1 LVSSIT
7 MSTLTKEELRNAL
20 INHGV
25 SSLPPLSA
33 KKDELV
39 SLYEEHV
46 APLENGS
53 ADFSSDD
60 EVSLNMSPK
69 KRASTASRLTK
80 VSNTSKLSKSSS
92 KSPKKSKNITEEDS
106 LTVDGVD
113 IDALEDDQL
122 FKLLKENGIDV
133 GPIVSSTRPFYK
145 KKLALVLKG
154 ETMVNTSNGDDY
166 SDTDPE
172 TEPEDDQPA
181 GTTVEETPEPP
192 ITRSKSSSSS
202 KAPKSPSKSDLTSPF
217 NASGLRQRLAVDEAD
232 SGSPLTPTPRRSIHS
247 YKVTETT
254 KQVVTRN
261 KDGVETRDIQH
272 TIERSESQGDKT
284 ALSSSAKSGSS
295 RISSIICFL
304 LKLIIFLSIL
314 FVIYVVATSPTEGVT
329 PVDQIMDAI
338 NSAQVSPTPDVEAD
352 TPPPPPREPAPE
364 ASNVADV

>member
-1 LVSSIT
+1 
-7 MSTLTKEELRNAL
+7 MSMTKEELRNAL

-25 SSLPPLSA
+25 PSVPPLSA
-33 KKDELV
+33 KKDELIA
-39 SLYEEHV
+39 LYEEHV
-46 APLENGS
+46 APLENGTG
-53 ADFSSDD
+53 DFSSDD
-60 EVSLNMSPK
+60 EISLNIFPT

-80 VSNTSKLSKSSS
+80 ISSTSKLSKASS
-92 KSPKKSKNITEEDS
+92 KSPKKSAITEENS

-113 IDALEDDQL
+113 VDALDDDEL

-154 ETMVNTSNGDDY
+154 GESMVNTSNGDEY

-172 TEPEDDQPA
+172 TEPEDNQPA

-202 KAPKSPSKSDLTSPF
+202 AAPKSPSKADLTSPF
-217 NASGLRQRLAVDEAD
+217 NASGLRQRLTIDEAD
-232 SGSPLTPTPRRSIHS
+232 NGSPLTPTPRRSIHS

-272 TIERSESQGDKT
+272 TIERSESQGDKA
-284 ALSSSAKSGSS
+284 ALNSSVKSGS
-295 RISSIICFL
+295 RISSFICYL
-304 LKLIIFLSIL
+304 LQLIIVLIIV
-314 FVIYVVATSPTEGVT
+314 FVIYVVVTTPTEDVT

-338 NSAQVSPTPDVEAD
+338 NSAQASPDVEAGTRD
-352 TPPPPPREPAPE
+352 PAPE

>member
-1 LVSSIT
+1 LGSSIT

-122 FKLLKENGIDV
+122 FQLLKENGIDV

-314 FVIYVVATSPTEGVT
+314 FVIYVVATTPTEGVT

-352 TPPPPPREPAPE
+352 TPPPREPAPE

>member
-1 LVSSIT
+1 
-7 MSTLTKEELRNAL
+7 MSNLTKEELRNAL

-25 SSLPPLSA
+25 PSLPPLSA

-39 SLYEEHV
+39 SLYDEHV
-46 APLENGS
+46 APLENGTG
-53 ADFSSDD
+53 DFSSDD
-60 EVSLNMSPK
+60 EVSLNISPT

-80 VSNTSKLSKSSS
+80 VSSTSKLSKSST
-92 KSPKKSKNITEEDS
+92 KSPKQSKIVVTEEES

-113 IDALEDDQL
+113 VDALDDDEL
-122 FKLLKENGIDV
+122 FSLLKENGIDV
-133 GPIVSSTRPFYK
+133 GPIVASTRPFYK

-154 ETMVNTSNGDDY
+154 ESMVNTSNGDEF

-181 GTTVEETPEPP
+181 GTTVEETPEPRV
-192 ITRSKSSSSS
+192 TRSKTSSSS
-202 KAPKSPSKSDLTSPF
+202 KSPKSSIASPLTL
-217 NASGLRQRLAVDEAD
+217 NTSGLRQRLTMDEAD

-272 TIERSESQGDKT
+272 TIERSESAGEKA
-284 ALSSSAKSGSS
+284 ALHSQAKSSGS
-295 RISSIICFL
+295 RISSIICSL
-304 LKLIIFLSIL
+304 LKFIIFFSIL
-314 FVIYVVATSPTEGVT
+314 FIIYVVATTPTDGVT

-338 NSAQVSPTPDVEAD
+338 NSAQAPPATPDVEAG
-352 TPPPPPREPAPE
+352 TPPPPPREAAPD
-364 ASNVADV
+364 AGNVADV

>member
-1 LVSSIT
+1 

-39 SLYEEHV
+39 ALYEEHV

-53 ADFSSDD
+53 GDFSSDD
-60 EVSLNMSPK
+60 EISINRSPS

-80 VSNTSKLSKSSS
+80 VSSTSKLSKSSS
-92 KSPKKSKNITEEDS
+92 KSPKKSKKSVTEENS

-113 IDALEDDQL
+113 VDALDDDEL
-122 FKLLKENGIDV
+122 FRLLKENGIDV

-154 ETMVNTSNGDDY
+154 ENMVNTSNGDDY

-192 ITRSKSSSSS
+192 VTRSKSSSSS

-217 NASGLRQRLAVDEAD
+217 NASGLRQRLTLDEAD
-232 SGSPLTPTPRRSIHS
+232 TGSPLTPTPRRSIHS

-272 TIERSESQGDKT
+272 TIERSQSQGDKA
-284 ALSSSAKSGSS
+284 ALNSSVKSGSS
-295 RISSIICFL
+295 KISSILCFF
-304 LKLIIFLSIL
+304 LKLVIFLSIL
-314 FVIYVVATSPTEGVT
+314 FVIYVVATTPTEGVT

-338 NSAQVSPTPDVEAD
+338 NSAQTPPTPDVESGN
-352 TPPPPPREPAPE
+352 PSPPPRDPAPE

>member
-1 LVSSIT
+1 

-33 KKDELV
+33 KKDELIA
-39 SLYEEHV
+39 LYEEHV

-69 KRASTASRLTK
+69 KRASAASRLTK
-80 VSNTSKLSKSSS
+80 VSSTSKLSKSSS
-92 KSPKKSKNITEEDS
+92 KSPKKSKKNMTEEDS
-106 LTVDGVD
+106 LTVEGVD
-113 IDALEDDQL
+113 IDALDDDQL

-154 ETMVNTSNGDDY
+154 ESMVNTSNGDDY

-181 GTTVEETPEPP
+181 GTIVEETPEPP
-192 ITRSKSSSSS
+192 TTRSKSSSSS
-202 KAPKSPSKSDLTSPF
+202 KAPKSPSKSDLISPF

-254 KQVVTRN
+254 KQVITRN
-261 KDGVETRDIQH
+261 KEGVETRDIQH
-272 TIERSESQGDKT
+272 TIERSESQGDKA
-284 ALSSSAKSGSS
+284 ALNSSAISGSS
-295 RISSIICFL
+295 RISSLICFL

-314 FVIYVVATSPTEGVT
+314 FVIYVVATTPSEGVT

-338 NSAQVSPTPDVEAD
+338 NSAQVPPTPDVEAGASA
-352 TPPPPPREPAPE
+352 PPPREPAPE

>member
-1 LVSSIT
+1 
-7 MSTLTKEELRNAL
+7 MSMTKEELRNAL
-20 INHGV
+20 VNHGV

-33 KKDELV
+33 KKDELIA
-39 SLYEEHV
+39 LYEEHV
-46 APLENGS
+46 APLENGTG
-53 ADFSSDD
+53 DFSSDD
-60 EVSLNMSPK
+60 EVSLNISPT

-80 VSNTSKLSKSSS
+80 ISSTSKLSKASS
-92 KSPKKSKNITEEDS
+92 KSPKKSAITEENS
-106 LTVDGVD
+106 LTVNGVD
-113 IDALEDDQL
+113 VDALDDDEL

-154 ETMVNTSNGDDY
+154 ETMVNTSNGDEY

-202 KAPKSPSKSDLTSPF
+202 AAPKSPSKADLTSPF
-217 NASGLRQRLAVDEAD
+217 NASGLRQRLTIDEAD
-232 SGSPLTPTPRRSIHS
+232 NGSPLTPTPRRSIHS

-272 TIERSESQGDKT
+272 TIERSESQGDKA
-284 ALSSSAKSGSS
+284 ALNSSVKSGS
-295 RISSIICFL
+295 RISSIICSL
-304 LKLIIFLSIL
+304 LKLIIVLSIV
-314 FVIYVVATSPTEGVT
+314 FVIYVVVTTPTEDVT

-338 NSAQVSPTPDVEAD
+338 NSAQASPSPEAVTRD
-352 TPPPPPREPAPE
+352 PAPE

>member
-1 LVSSIT
+1 
-7 MSTLTKEELRNAL
+7 MSMTKEELRNAL

-39 SLYEEHV
+39 ALYEEHV
-46 APLENGS
+46 APIENGTGE
-53 ADFSSDD
+53 FSSDD
-60 EVSLNMSPK
+60 EVSLNISPT

-80 VSNTSKLSKSSS
+80 ISSTSKVSKASS
-92 KSPKKSKNITEEDS
+92 KSPKKSAITEENS

-113 IDALEDDQL
+113 VDALDDDEL

-154 ETMVNTSNGDDY
+154 ENMVNTSNGDEY

-202 KAPKSPSKSDLTSPF
+202 KAPKSPSKTDLTSPF
-217 NASGLRQRLAVDEAD
+217 NASGLRQRLTIDEAD
-232 SGSPLTPTPRRSIHS
+232 NGSPLTPTPRRSIHS

-272 TIERSESQGDKT
+272 TIERSESQGDK
-284 ALSSSAKSGSS
+284 AAVKSGSS
-295 RISSIICFL
+295 RISSTICFL
-304 LKLIIFLSIL
+304 LKYIIIPLCIL
-314 FVIYVVATSPTEGVT
+314 FVIYVVVTTPTEGVT
-329 PVDQIMDAI
+329 HVDQIMDAI
-338 NSAQVSPTPDVEAD
+338 NSAQAPSTPDVEAG
-352 TPPPPPREPAPE
+352 TPSPPPREPAPE

>member
-1 LVSSIT
+1 

-39 SLYEEHV
+39 ALYEEHV

-53 ADFSSDD
+53 GDFSSDD
-60 EVSLNMSPK
+60 EISINRSPS

-80 VSNTSKLSKSSS
+80 VSSTSKLSKSSS
-92 KSPKKSKNITEEDS
+92 KSPKKSKKSVTEENS

-113 IDALEDDQL
+113 VDALDDDEL
-122 FKLLKENGIDV
+122 FRLLKENGIDV

-154 ETMVNTSNGDDY
+154 ENMVNTSNGDDY

-192 ITRSKSSSSS
+192 VTRSKSSSSS

-217 NASGLRQRLAVDEAD
+217 NASGLRQRLTLDEAD
-232 SGSPLTPTPRRSIHS
+232 TGSPLTPTPRRSIHS

-284 ALSSSAKSGSS
+284 ALNSSVKGGSS
-295 RISSIICFL
+295 KISSILCFL
-304 LKLIIFLSIL
+304 LKLVIFLSIL
-314 FVIYVVATSPTEGVT
+314 FVIYVVATTPTEGVT

-338 NSAQVSPTPDVEAD
+338 NSAQTPPTPDVEAGN
-352 TPPPPPREPAPE
+352 PSPPPRDPAPE